1 MIKKIFAIITLS
13 LISIQTIFSQEIWD
27 DFEQKRIGYYN
38 FIHGVMTINTANPSP
53 NSVNSSD
60 FCAKYER
67 NIAETYD
74 VLEIIAN
81 GPMFDVSDY
90 ISGAKKMKIDVY
102 SPAVGIPIQ
111 ITLEDSTTATPT
123 NYPTGRHSE
132 YIGVTTVANQWETVE
147 LVFNG
152 QPDPSLSNVGITSII
167 LLFNPA
173 TNTDD
178 TYYFDNLMGPEVN
191 GPCNGFISNPQSD
204 LQDWD
209 CNWNI
214 NFGYMSGQLLQS
226 YNPAVGSV
234 NTSKYS
240 AKYTRVPDS
249 NGEDVL
255 IANFSAGSLDLS
267 SNNIFR
273 IQLYGPP
280 RPFKIS
286 FQDDTTEVISFYR
299 TISSANQWQQFP
311 FDLSSVSGQN
321 INRFVL
327 FLDQGVVNFDV
338 YYIDNIGLSSSPSST
353 IELND
358 QFVTIFPNPVDDK
371 LFIKSSINNS
381 EFDFFIYDSKGLLV
395 KKGRIYNPS
404 SINNIRLE
412 LPSGIYSMMIR
423 SKNNI
428 LTKKISVK

>member
-152 QPDPSLSNVGITSII
+152 QPDPSSV
-167 LLFNPA
+167 
-173 TNTDD
+173 
-178 TYYFDNLMGPEVN
+178 
-191 GPCNGFISNPQSD
+191 
-204 LQDWD
+204 
-209 CNWNI
+209 
-214 NFGYMSGQLLQS
+214 S
-226 YNPAVGSV
+226 YTHLTLP
-234 NTSKYS
+234 T
-240 AKYTRVPDS
+240 
-249 NGEDVL
+249 
-255 IANFSAGSLDLS
+255 I
-267 SNNIFR
+267 
-273 IQLYGPP
+273 
-280 RPFKIS
+280 
-286 FQDDTTEVISFYR
+286 TEV
-299 TISSANQWQQFP
+299 
-311 FDLSSVSGQN
+311 
-321 INRFVL
+321 
-327 FLDQGVVNFDV
+327 
-338 YYIDNIGLSSSPSST
+338 
-353 IELND
+353 
-358 QFVTIFPNPVDDK
+358 
-371 LFIKSSINNS
+371 
-381 EFDFFIYDSKGLLV
+381 
-395 KKGRIYNPS
+395 
-404 SINNIRLE
+404 
-412 LPSGIYSMMIR
+412 
-423 SKNNI
+423 
-428 LTKKISVK
+428 